1 MLASEG
7 FFVGSSASCALTHMN
22 HVMTISNARI
32 RSPATAHVISKERM
46 QLTKINDEILFT
58 KSYKWKK
65 QRWKKW
71 ITRRLLF
78 ETMCFWRCPTVRQL
92 KVADRR
98 MGPQQKLRRLDVAWQ
113 CSDYSLLFPCS
124 ISFAESF
131 VTCLRNKAHVY
142 LLTYLRLVPLKF
154 FQIYRRPKLIYHR
167 TSERC

>member
-1 MLASEG
+1 MNILAWIAKTKPCRVYALIKRVFIRLFSRGLWTWPPRVICAPAFNHKIEN
-7 FFVGSSASCALTHMN
+7 ASHSRVSVVL
-22 HVMTISNARI
+22 
-32 RSPATAHVISKERM
+32 
-46 QLTKINDEILFT
+46 LFT

-65 QRWKKW
+65 QRWKKP

-98 MGPQQKLRRLDVAWQ
+98 MGSQQKLRLIDVAWQ

-131 VTCLRNKAHVY
+131 VTCLRNRAHVY
-142 LLTYLRLVPLKF
+142 LLTYFAPCATKICSILQTP
-154 FQIYRRPKLIYHR
+154 
-167 TSERC
+167 